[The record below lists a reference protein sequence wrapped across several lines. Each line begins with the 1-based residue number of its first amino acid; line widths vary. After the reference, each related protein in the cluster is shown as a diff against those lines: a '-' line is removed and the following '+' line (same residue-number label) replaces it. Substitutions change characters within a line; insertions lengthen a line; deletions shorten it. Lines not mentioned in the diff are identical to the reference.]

1 MSKKIKIYEFKELS
15 DGAREKALDFVR
27 DGREVDLDY
36 FEEGCLEDIN
46 ELGFELKTNGLRYSL
61 NNCQGDGLSF
71 LFEPLRED
79 SLNKFLLKHKLK
91 TKYKSLVNK
100 VELYSELGQLSNHY
114 SHYNTVNIDYNS
126 LENLTDKEDILANNL
141 IMDIKQQIYYKIC
154 KDLEKKGYDCITD
167 QNSDEAI
174 LSEINN
180 GESMFLE
187 DGRIY

>member
-180 GESMFLE
+180 DESMFLE

>member
-141 IMDIKQQIYYKIC
+141 IMDIKQIYYKIC